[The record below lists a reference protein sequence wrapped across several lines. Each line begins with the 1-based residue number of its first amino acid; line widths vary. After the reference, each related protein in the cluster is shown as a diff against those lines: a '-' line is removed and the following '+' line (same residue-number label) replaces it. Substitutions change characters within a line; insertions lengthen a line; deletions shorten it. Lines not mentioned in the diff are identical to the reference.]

1 MSTTRASR
9 LPHRVVQA
17 RHAPWHVLVL
27 LVLLEGLTYGSYFL
41 GLTVVNG
48 DTNAHYLSDSYYW
61 WNHGGILS
69 PPDWVPYT
77 WMGRPAGSNLQD
89 GSYVLAQGL
98 ANLVSPWSPTVSAI
112 TSALLTAFG
121 AVGMYLLVR
130 RMWGNHYV
138 ALLALVAQF
147 YAPNILSNAQ
157 FLDFHR
163 ATVYLPWFLLILSPL
178 WFWERRWGLP
188 LAALLLWQIFV
199 GSYPGWLIGAAVCVL
214 AWAVAWLFD
223 RSRGNG
229 WIWRVAVAGVVSVA
243 LSAVKLV
250 PALLVGTGERNDE
263 GQRVLLSVPNLASIF
278 FPYDNPSM
286 TWDIALRPFFVVVP
300 VLVLMVLARWRSAP
314 MRPVV
319 ALGASP
325 LILILLAQYARGF
338 LESLPGMDLSRFQV
352 NEFKT
357 FLVAAV
363 ILAGASGAERVWQ
376 REVSTSALWI
386 AGGGVFVVAVGL
398 ALSLDHG
405 GGAKRLLGLALP
417 FVLIAVATVLLV
429 GLVRSSPGTPRAAVA
444 AFGVLLTAVVSGLGF
459 AYLVTSTWASSR
471 VNVEVGHYG
480 VEVSELVSAQPCDA
494 VTERRPARREPDT
507 EPEDYWHDV
516 SGLAGAFDCSLAVS
530 GYANVPGN
538 PTLRDQAQALIDD
551 STGELLTFFMAPGA
565 VAPATSDGRAA
576 DVTRECLDGGQ
587 CDGLRFTPVAYDP
600 DGRFEYEVVAE
611 QAMTAVLNESYYRG
625 WSGQACTDAGPCQDV
640 RPRAGDASAL
650 LVDLPKGTSRCLS
663 SSACPTGRSCVS
675 CSGALWRPWS
685 PCSPCRCGGHE
696 GSDVG
701 LTRNRCRLSGQG
713 LVGAGAV
720 SHRPIR
726 LPSVSVK

>member
-1 MSTTRASR
+1 M
-9 LPHRVVQA
+9 A
-17 RHAPWHVLVL
+17 RLVL
-27 LVLLEGLTYGSYFL
+27 LVLLEGLTYGSYVL

-61 WNHGGILS
+61 WNHGGILD
-69 PPDWVPYT
+69 PPEWVPYT
-77 WMGRPAGSNLQD
+77 WMGRPGGSNLQD

-98 ANLVSPWSPTVSAI
+98 GNLVSPWSPTVSAI
-112 TSALLTAFG
+112 TSAVLTAFG
-121 AVGMYLLVR
+121 ALGMYILVR
-130 RMWGNHYV
+130 RLWRNHYV

-147 YAPNILSNAQ
+147 YAPNIFSNAQ

-188 LAALLLWQIFV
+188 LAALLLWQIVV

-223 RSRGNG
+223 RSRDNG
-229 WIWRVAVAGVVSVA
+229 WVWRVAVAGVVAVA

-250 PALLVGTGERNDE
+250 PALLVGTGERNEE

-278 FPYDNPSM
+278 FPYDNPAM

-300 VLVLMVLARWRSAP
+300 VLVLMVLARWRSVP
-314 MRPVV
+314 MRPVI
-319 ALGASP
+319 ALGVSSLA
-325 LILILLAQYARGF
+325 LILLAQYARGF
-338 LESLPGMDLSRFQV
+338 LESLPGMDLSRFQI

-357 FLVAAV
+357 FLVVAA

-376 REVSTSALWI
+376 REVSATAVWSAG
-386 AGGGVFVVAVGL
+386 AGVLVVAAGL

-429 GLVRSSPGTPRAAVA
+429 GLVRSRPGTARAAVA
-444 AFGVLLTAVVSGLGF
+444 AFGVLLTAGVSGLGF

-480 VEVSELVSAQPCDA
+480 AEVSQLVSAQPCPSE
-494 VTERRPARREPDT
+494 TERRPARRAPESEPK
-507 EPEDYWHDV
+507 DYWHDV

-538 PTLRDQAQALIDD
+538 PTLREQAQALIDD
-551 STGELLTFFMAPGA
+551 SSGELLTFFMAPGA

-576 DVTRECLDGGQ
+576 DVSQECLDDGQ
-587 CDGLRFTPVAYDP
+587 CEGLRFTPVSYDP
-600 DGRFEYEVVAE
+600 DGRVEYEVVAE

-625 WSGQACTDAGPCQDV
+625 WSGQACTGVGQCHDV
-640 RPRAGDASAL
+640 HPRAGVASAL
-650 LVDLPKGTSRCLS
+650 LVDVPQGTSTVSLEFHVPYGQALRVVFWVAVAAMAALFALPGRTRGLGRGPDPDPIAAELVRS
-663 SSACPTGRSCVS
+663 S
-675 CSGALWRPWS
+675 
-685 PCSPCRCGGHE
+685 
-696 GSDVG
+696 
-701 LTRNRCRLSGQG
+701 
-713 LVGAGAV
+713 
-720 SHRPIR
+720 
-726 LPSVSVK
+726 